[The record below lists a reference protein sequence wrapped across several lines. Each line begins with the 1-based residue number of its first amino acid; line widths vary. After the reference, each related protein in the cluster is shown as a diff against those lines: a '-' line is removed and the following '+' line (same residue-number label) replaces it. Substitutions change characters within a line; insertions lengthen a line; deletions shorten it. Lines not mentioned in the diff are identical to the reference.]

1 MFLCLCRVTIFILIN
16 YEYMFIFYKKCFI
29 IQKEVTFM
37 DRKEKI
43 IEAIKNSDKA
53 ISASKLAHMFGVSR
67 QIIVGDVA
75 LLRASGIHIIATPRG
90 YIMDKEENGYCYTIA
105 VNHNKDALADELY
118 TIIDLGGFVIDVI
131 VEHPIYGQLTGKLH
145 LCSRYDVDQFMKKV
159 NSEQAK
165 PLSHL
170 TDGLHLHTIQC
181 QNNEIYQRIVKA
193 LDQKGY
199 LFKK

>member
-1 MFLCLCRVTIFILIN
+1 
-16 YEYMFIFYKKCFI
+16 
-29 IQKEVTFM
+29 M

-43 IEAIKNSDKA
+43 IEAIKNNDKP
-53 ISASKLAHMFGVSR
+53 ISATKLAHMFGVSR

-75 LLRASGIHIIATPRG
+75 LLRASGIQIIATPRG
-90 YIMDKEENGYCYTIA
+90 YVMDKEKNEHYYTIA
-105 VNHNKDALADELY
+105 VNHNKDDLADELY
-118 TIIDLGGFVIDVI
+118 TIIDLGGSVIDVI

-145 LCSRYDVDQFMKKV
+145 LYSRYDVDQFMKKV

-165 PLSHL
+165 PLSQL

-181 QNNEIYQRIVKA
+181 QNNDIYQRIVEV
-193 LDQKGY
+193 LDKKGY